1 MAIGSL
7 SSLGLGSK
15 VLNYDVID
23 KLKDADEKA
32 LIAPLDKKMEQN
44 VEKQKALVE
53 IKTLLSALKGP
64 VKTLSDYSTY
74 ISRKSN
80 VTGDALSASVGAGV
94 PIQDIKV
101 DVQNLA
107 QGDINELGAKFS
119 SRDDIFSQVDT
130 TLKFY
135 TQNKDYAVDIKA
147 GMTLG
152 DVAQSITDAT
162 NGEVMGIVMKTG
174 GNDPYQLMV
183 NTKNTG
189 EDNRIYFG
197 SHLQSTLTNKN
208 ALSLGV
214 DGSGKSEVSLNLKGA
229 DGNMHEVPIML
240 ELPESASIKQ
250 KNTAIQ
256 KAMEQ
261 ALENDPNFKDLIA
274 NGDISIDTLHGGD
287 SLIINDRRG
296 GNIEVK
302 GSKAKELGFLQT
314 TTQESDLL
322 KSSRTIKEGKLEGV
336 VSLNG
341 QKLDL
346 SALTKESNTS
356 EENTDAII
364 QAINSKEGLNAFKN
378 AEGKLVINSKTGMLT
393 IKGEDASGK
402 ASLKDLGL
410 NAGMVQSYEASQNT
424 LFMSKNLQKASDSE
438 FTYNGVSI
446 TRPTNEVNDVISG
459 VNITLEQT
467 TEPNKPA
474 IISVSRDNQ
483 AIIDSLK
490 EFVKAYNELIPKLD
504 EDTRYDADTKI
515 AGIFNGVGDIRTI
528 RSSLNNVFSYSVHTD
543 NGVESLMK
551 YGLSLDDK
559 GVMSLDEAKLSSA
572 LNSNPK
578 ATQDFFYGSDSK
590 DMGGREI
597 HQEGIFSKFNQV
609 IANLIDGGNAKLKI
623 YEDSLDRDAKSL
635 TKDKENAQELLKTR
649 YNIMAERFAAYDS
662 QISKANQKFNSV
674 QMMIDQ
680 AAAKKN

>member
-135 TQNKDYAVDIKA
+135 TQNKDYAVNIKA

-189 EDNRIYFG
+189 EDNRVYFG

-214 DGSGKSEVSLNLKGA
+214 DGSAKSEVSLNLKGA

-274 NGDISIDTLHGGD
+274 NGDISIDTLHGGE

-296 GNIEVK
+296 GNIEIK

-322 KSSRTIKEGKLEGV
+322 KSSRTIKEGQLEGV
-336 VSLNG
+336 ISLNG

-364 QAINSKEGLNAFKN
+364 QAINSKESLSAFKN

-393 IKGEDASGK
+393 IKGEDALGK

-424 LFMSKNLQKASDSE
+424 LFMSKNLQKASDSA

-515 AGIFNGVGDIRTI
+515 AGIFNGVGDIRAI

>member
-53 IKTLLSALKGP
+53 IKTLLSSLKGP

-189 EDNRIYFG
+189 EDNRVYFG

-214 DGSGKSEVSLNLKGA
+214 DESGKSEVSLNLKGA

-256 KAMEQ
+256 KAIEQ

-274 NGDISIDTLHGGD
+274 NGDISIDTLHGGE

-296 GNIEVK
+296 GNIEIK

-336 VSLNG
+336 ISLNG

-346 SALTKESNTS
+346 KALTKESNTS

-364 QAINSKEGLNAFKN
+364 QAINAKEGLNAFKN

-393 IKGEDASGK
+393 IKGEDALGK
-402 ASLKDLGL
+402 NSLKDLGL
-410 NAGMVQSYEASQNT
+410 NAGMVQSYEASQDT
-424 LFMSKNLQKASDSE
+424 LFKSKNLQKASDSE

-446 TRPTNEVNDVISG
+446 TRPTNEVNDVING

>member
-53 IKTLLSALKGP
+53 IKTLLSSLKGP

-135 TQNKDYAVDIKA
+135 TQNKDYAVNIKA

-274 NGDISIDTLHGGD
+274 NGDISIDTLHGGE

-296 GNIEVK
+296 GNIEIK

-322 KSSRTIKEGKLEGV
+322 KSSRTMKEGKLEGV
-336 VSLNG
+336 ISLNG

-346 SALTKESNTS
+346 KALTKEGNTS

-364 QAINSKEGLNAFKN
+364 QAINAKEGLSAFKN

-393 IKGEDASGK
+393 IKGEDALGK
-402 ASLKDLGL
+402 NSLKDLGL
-410 NAGMVQSYEASQNT
+410 SAGIMQSYEASQDT

-446 TRPTNEVNDVISG
+446 TRPTNEVNDVING

>member
-197 SHLQSTLTNKN
+197 SHLQSMLTNKN

-214 DGSGKSEVSLNLKGA
+214 DGSGKSELSLNLKGA

-256 KAMEQ
+256 KAIEQ

-274 NGDISIDTLHGGD
+274 NGDISIDTFHGGE

-296 GNIEVK
+296 GNIEIK

-346 SALTKESNTS
+346 KALTKEGNTS

-364 QAINSKEGLNAFKN
+364 QAINAKEGLSAFKN

-393 IKGEDASGK
+393 IKGEDALGK

-410 NAGMVQSYEASQNT
+410 SAGMVQSYEASQDT
-424 LFMSKNLQKASDSE
+424 LFRAKNLQKASDSE

-446 TRPTNEVNDVISG
+446 TRPTNEVNDVING

>member
-274 NGDISIDTLHGGD
+274 NGDISIDTLHGGE

-296 GNIEVK
+296 GNIEIK
-302 GSKAKELGFLQT
+302 GNKAKELGFLQT
-314 TTQESDLL
+314 ATQESDLL

-336 VSLNG
+336 ISLNG

-346 SALTKESNTS
+346 KALTKESNTS

-364 QAINSKEGLNAFKN
+364 QAINSKEGLSAFKN

-393 IKGEDASGK
+393 IKGEDALGK
-402 ASLKDLGL
+402 DSLKDLGL
-410 NAGMVQSYEASQNT
+410 SAGMVQSYEASQNT

-515 AGIFNGVGDIRTI
+515 AGIFNGVGDIRAI

>member
-135 TQNKDYAVDIKA
+135 TQNKDYAVNIKA

-189 EDNRIYFG
+189 EDNRVYFG

-208 ALSLGV
+208 ALSLGL
-214 DGSGKSEVSLNLKGA
+214 DGAGKSELSLNLKGA

-261 ALENDPNFKDLIA
+261 ALENDPNFKGLIA
-274 NGDISIDTLHGGD
+274 NGDISIDTLHGGE

-296 GNIEVK
+296 GNIEIK

-314 TTQESDLL
+314 ATQESDLL

-336 VSLNG
+336 ISLNG

-346 SALTKESNTS
+346 KALTKEGNTS

-364 QAINSKEGLNAFKN
+364 QAINAKEGLSAFKN

-393 IKGEDASGK
+393 IKGEDALGK

-410 NAGMVQSYEASQNT
+410 NAGMVQSYEASQDT
-424 LFMSKNLQKASDSE
+424 LFRAKNLQKASDSE

-446 TRPTNEVNDVISG
+446 TRPTNEVNDVING

-483 AIIDSLK
+483 AIIDSLT

>member
-189 EDNRIYFG
+189 EDNRVYFG

-214 DGSGKSEVSLNLKGA
+214 DGSGKSELSLNLKGA

-256 KAMEQ
+256 KAIEQ

-274 NGDISIDTLHGGD
+274 NGDISIDTLHGGE

-296 GNIEVK
+296 GNIEIK

-314 TTQESDLL
+314 ATQGSDLL

-336 VSLNG
+336 ISLNG
-341 QKLDL
+341 QKLNL
-346 SALTKESNTS
+346 SALTKEGNTS

-364 QAINSKEGLNAFKN
+364 QAINAKEGLNAFKN

-393 IKGEDASGK
+393 IKGEDALGK
-402 ASLKDLGL
+402 NSLKDLGL
-410 NAGMVQSYEASQNT
+410 SAGIMQSYEASQNT

-446 TRPTNEVNDVISG
+446 TRPTNEINDVISG

-467 TEPNKPA
+467 TESNKPA

>member
-53 IKTLLSALKGP
+53 IKTLLSSLKGP

-189 EDNRIYFG
+189 EDNRVYFG

-214 DGSGKSEVSLNLKGA
+214 DESGKSEVSLNLKGA

-274 NGDISIDTLHGGD
+274 NGDISIDTLHGGE

-296 GNIEVK
+296 GNIEIK

-346 SALTKESNTS
+346 KALTKEGNTS
-356 EENTDAII
+356 EENTDAIV
-364 QAINSKEGLNAFKN
+364 QAINSKEGLSAFKN

-393 IKGEDASGK
+393 IKGEDALGK
-402 ASLKDLGL
+402 NSLKDLGL
-410 NAGMVQSYEASQNT
+410 NAGMVQSYEASQDT
-424 LFMSKNLQKASDSE
+424 LFRAKNLQKASDSE

-515 AGIFNGVGDIRTI
+515 AGIFNGVGDIRAI

>member
-53 IKTLLSALKGP
+53 IKTLLSSLKGP

-135 TQNKDYAVDIKA
+135 TQNKDYAVNIKA

-256 KAMEQ
+256 KAIEQ

-274 NGDISIDTLHGGD
+274 NGDISIDTLHGGE

-296 GNIEVK
+296 GNIEIK

-314 TTQESDLL
+314 ATQESDLL

-336 VSLNG
+336 ISLNG

-346 SALTKESNTS
+346 KALTKEGNTS
-356 EENTDAII
+356 EENTDAIV
-364 QAINSKEGLNAFKN
+364 QAINSKEGLSAFKN
-378 AEGKLVINSKTGMLT
+378 AEGNLVINSKTGMLT
-393 IKGEDASGK
+393 IKGEDALGK
-402 ASLKDLGL
+402 NSLKDLGL
-410 NAGMVQSYEASQNT
+410 SAGMVQSYEASQNT

-515 AGIFNGVGDIRTI
+515 AGIFNGVGDIRAI

>member
-135 TQNKDYAVDIKA
+135 TQNKDYAVNIKA

-256 KAMEQ
+256 KAIEQ

-274 NGDISIDTLHGGD
+274 NGDISIDTLHGGE

-296 GNIEVK
+296 GNIEIK

-322 KSSRTIKEGKLEGV
+322 KSTRTIKEGKLEGV
-336 VSLNG
+336 ISLNG

-346 SALTKESNTS
+346 KALTKEGNTS
-356 EENTDAII
+356 EQNTDAII
-364 QAINSKEGLNAFKN
+364 QAINAKEGLNAFKN

-393 IKGEDASGK
+393 IKGEDALGK

-410 NAGMVQSYEASQNT
+410 SAGMVQSYEASQDT

>member
-135 TQNKDYAVDIKA
+135 TQNKDYAVNIKA

-256 KAMEQ
+256 KAIER

-274 NGDISIDTLHGGD
+274 NGDISIDTLHGGE

-296 GNIEVK
+296 GNIEIK

-314 TTQESDLL
+314 ATQESDLL

-336 VSLNG
+336 ISLNG

-364 QAINSKEGLNAFKN
+364 QAINAKEGLNAFKN

-393 IKGEDASGK
+393 IKGEDALGK
-402 ASLKDLGL
+402 NSLKDLGL

-446 TRPTNEVNDVISG
+446 TRPTNEVNDVING

>member
-135 TQNKDYAVDIKA
+135 TQSKDYAVDIKA

-256 KAMEQ
+256 KAIEQ

-274 NGDISIDTLHGGD
+274 NGDISIDTLHGGE

-296 GNIEVK
+296 GNIEIK

-314 TTQESDLL
+314 ATQESDLL

-336 VSLNG
+336 ISLNG

-364 QAINSKEGLNAFKN
+364 QAINAKEGLNAFKN

-393 IKGEDASGK
+393 IKGEDALGK

-410 NAGMVQSYEASQNT
+410 SAGMVQSYEASQDT
-424 LFMSKNLQKASDSE
+424 LFRAKNLQKASDSE

-446 TRPTNEVNDVISG
+446 TRPTNEVNDVING

-483 AIIDSLK
+483 AIIDSLT

-515 AGIFNGVGDIRTI
+515 AGIFNGVGDIRAI

-543 NGVESLMK
+543 SGVESLMK

-559 GVMSLDEAKLSSA
+559 GVMSLDEAKLSSV

>member
-53 IKTLLSALKGP
+53 IKTLLSSLKDP

-135 TQNKDYAVDIKA
+135 TQNKDYAVSIKA

-174 GNDPYQLMV
+174 GNDPYQLMM

-229 DGNMHEVPIML
+229 DGSMHEVPIVL

-256 KAMEQ
+256 KAIEQ

-274 NGDISIDTLHGGD
+274 NGDISIDTLHGGE

-296 GNIEVK
+296 GNIEIK

-336 VSLNG
+336 ISLNG

-346 SALTKESNTS
+346 SALTKKSNTS
-356 EENTDAII
+356 EENTDAIV
-364 QAINSKEGLNAFKN
+364 QAINAKEGLNALKN

-393 IKGEDASGK
+393 IKGEDALGK
-402 ASLKDLGL
+402 ANLKDLGL
-410 NAGMVQSYEASQNT
+410 NAGMVQSYEASQGT
-424 LFMSKNLQKASDSE
+424 LFMSKNLQKASDSA

-483 AIIDSLK
+483 AIIDSLT

-515 AGIFNGVGDIRTI
+515 AGIFNGVGDIRAI

-635 TKDKENAQELLKTR
+635 TKDKENAQELLKIR

>member
-189 EDNRIYFG
+189 EDNRVYFG

-214 DGSGKSEVSLNLKGA
+214 DGSGKSELSLNLKGA

-256 KAMEQ
+256 KAIEQ

-274 NGDISIDTLHGGD
+274 NGDISIDTLHGGE

-296 GNIEVK
+296 GNIEIK

-314 TTQESDLL
+314 ATQESDLL
-322 KSSRTIKEGKLEGV
+322 KSTRTIKEGKLEGV
-336 VSLNG
+336 ISLNG

-364 QAINSKEGLNAFKN
+364 QAINAKEGLNAFKN

-393 IKGEDASGK
+393 IKGEDALGK
-402 ASLKDLGL
+402 NSLKDLGL
-410 NAGMVQSYEASQNT
+410 SAGMVQSYEASQDT

-446 TRPTNEVNDVISG
+446 TRPTNEVNDVING

>member
-53 IKTLLSALKGP
+53 IKTLLSSLKGP

-135 TQNKDYAVDIKA
+135 TQNKDYAVNIKA

-189 EDNRIYFG
+189 EDNRVYFG

-256 KAMEQ
+256 KAIEQ

-274 NGDISIDTLHGGD
+274 NGDISIDTLHGGE

-296 GNIEVK
+296 GNIEIK

-336 VSLNG
+336 ISLNG

-346 SALTKESNTS
+346 KALTKEGNTS

-364 QAINSKEGLNAFKN
+364 QAINVKEGLNAFKN

-393 IKGEDASGK
+393 IKGEDALGK

-410 NAGMVQSYEASQNT
+410 SAGIMQSYEASQDT
-424 LFMSKNLQKASDSE
+424 LFRAKNLQKASDSE

>member
-53 IKTLLSALKGP
+53 IKTLLSSLKGP

-208 ALSLGV
+208 ALSLGL
-214 DGSGKSEVSLNLKGA
+214 DGSGKSELSLNLKGA

-274 NGDISIDTLHGGD
+274 NGDISIDTLHGGE

-296 GNIEVK
+296 GNIEIK

-314 TTQESDLL
+314 ATQESDLL

-336 VSLNG
+336 ISLNG

-346 SALTKESNTS
+346 KALTKEGNTS
-356 EENTDAII
+356 EENTDAIV

-378 AEGKLVINSKTGMLT
+378 AEGNLVINSKTGMLT
-393 IKGEDASGK
+393 IKGEDALGK
-402 ASLKDLGL
+402 NSLKDLGL
-410 NAGMVQSYEASQNT
+410 SAGMVQSYEASQNT

-446 TRPTNEVNDVISG
+446 TRPTNEVNDVING

-515 AGIFNGVGDIRTI
+515 AGIFNGVGDIRAI

>member
-214 DGSGKSEVSLNLKGA
+214 DGSGKSELSLNLKGA

-274 NGDISIDTLHGGD
+274 NGDISIDTLHGGE

-296 GNIEVK
+296 GNIEIK

-314 TTQESDLL
+314 ATQESDLL

-336 VSLNG
+336 ISLNG

-346 SALTKESNTS
+346 KALTKEGNTS

-364 QAINSKEGLNAFKN
+364 QAINAKEGLNAFKN

-393 IKGEDASGK
+393 IKGEDALGK

-446 TRPTNEVNDVISG
+446 TRPTNEVNDVING

>member
-189 EDNRIYFG
+189 EDNRVYFG

-214 DGSGKSEVSLNLKGA
+214 DGSGKSELSLNLKGA

-256 KAMEQ
+256 KAIGQ

-274 NGDISIDTLHGGD
+274 NGDISIDTLHGGE

-296 GNIEVK
+296 GNIEIK

-314 TTQESDLL
+314 ATQESDLL

-336 VSLNG
+336 ISLNG

-346 SALTKESNTS
+346 KALTKEGNTS

-364 QAINSKEGLNAFKN
+364 QAINAKEGLSAFKN

-393 IKGEDASGK
+393 IKGEDALGK

-410 NAGMVQSYEASQNT
+410 NAGMVQSYEASQGT

-446 TRPTNEVNDVISG
+446 TRPTNEVNDVING

-528 RSSLNNVFSYSVHTD
+528 RSSLNNVFSYSMHTD

>member
-189 EDNRIYFG
+189 EDNRVYFG

-214 DGSGKSEVSLNLKGA
+214 DGSGKSELSLNLKGA

-256 KAMEQ
+256 KAIEQ

-274 NGDISIDTLHGGD
+274 NGDISIDTLHGGE

-296 GNIEVK
+296 GNIEIK

-336 VSLNG
+336 ISLNG

-346 SALTKESNTS
+346 KALTKEGNTS

-364 QAINSKEGLNAFKN
+364 QAINAKEGLNAFKN

-393 IKGEDASGK
+393 IKGEDALGK
-402 ASLKDLGL
+402 NSLKDLGL
-410 NAGMVQSYEASQNT
+410 NAGMVQSYEASQGT

-446 TRPTNEVNDVISG
+446 TRPTNEVNDVING

-515 AGIFNGVGDIRTI
+515 AGIFNGVGDIRAI

>member
-274 NGDISIDTLHGGD
+274 NGDISIDTLHGGE

-296 GNIEVK
+296 GNIEIK

-346 SALTKESNTS
+346 STLTKASNTS
-356 EENTDAII
+356 KENTDAII

-393 IKGEDASGK
+393 IKGEDALGK

-424 LFMSKNLQKASDSE
+424 LFMSKNLQKASDAE

-446 TRPTNEVNDVISG
+446 TRPTNEVNDVING

-483 AIIDSLK
+483 AIIDSLT

-515 AGIFNGVGDIRTI
+515 AGIFNGVGDIRAI

>member
-53 IKTLLSALKGP
+53 IKTLLSSLKGP

-135 TQNKDYAVDIKA
+135 TQNKDYAVNIKA

-197 SHLQSTLTNKN
+197 PHLQSTLTNKN

-214 DGSGKSEVSLNLKGA
+214 DGSGKSEVSLNLKGT

-256 KAMEQ
+256 KAIEQ

-274 NGDISIDTLHGGD
+274 NGDISIDTLHGGE

-296 GNIEVK
+296 GNIEIK

-314 TTQESDLL
+314 ATQESDLL

-346 SALTKESNTS
+346 KALTKESNTS

-364 QAINSKEGLNAFKN
+364 QAINSKEGLSAFKN

-393 IKGEDASGK
+393 IKGEDALGK

-410 NAGMVQSYEASQNT
+410 SAGMVQSYEASQDT

-515 AGIFNGVGDIRTI
+515 AGIFNGVGDIRAI

>member
-53 IKTLLSALKGP
+53 IKTLLSSLKGP

-135 TQNKDYAVDIKA
+135 TQNKDYAVAIKA

-256 KAMEQ
+256 KAIEQ

-274 NGDISIDTLHGGD
+274 NGDISIDTLHGGE

-296 GNIEVK
+296 GNIEIK

-346 SALTKESNTS
+346 SALTKASNTS

-393 IKGEDASGK
+393 IKGEDALGK

-424 LFMSKNLQKASDSE
+424 LFMSKNLQKASDSA

-483 AIIDSLK
+483 AIIDSLS

-515 AGIFNGVGDIRTI
+515 AGIFNGVGDIRAI

-609 IANLIDGGNAKLKI
+609 IANLIDGGSSKLKI

>member
-174 GNDPYQLMV
+174 GNNPYQLMV

-256 KAMEQ
+256 KAIEQ

-274 NGDISIDTLHGGD
+274 NGDISIDTLHGGE

-296 GNIEVK
+296 GNIEIK

-336 VSLNG
+336 ISLNG

-346 SALTKESNTS
+346 KALTKESNTS

-393 IKGEDASGK
+393 IKGEDALGK
-402 ASLKDLGL
+402 NSLKDLGL
-410 NAGMVQSYEASQNT
+410 NAGMVQSYEASQDT

-446 TRPTNEVNDVISG
+446 TRPTNEVNDVING

-515 AGIFNGVGDIRTI
+515 AGIFNGVGDIRAI

-609 IANLIDGGNAKLKI
+609 IANLIDGGNSKLKI
-623 YEDSLDRDAKSL
+623 YEDSLDRDTKSL

>member
-135 TQNKDYAVDIKA
+135 TQNKDYAVNIKA

-197 SHLQSTLTNKN
+197 SHLQSALTNKN

-214 DGSGKSEVSLNLKGA
+214 DESGKSEVSLNLKGA
-229 DGNMHEVPIML
+229 DGSMHEVPIML

-274 NGDISIDTLHGGD
+274 NGDISIDTLHGGE

-296 GNIEVK
+296 GNIEIK

-364 QAINSKEGLNAFKN
+364 QAINAKEGLSAFKN

-393 IKGEDASGK
+393 IKGEDALGK

-410 NAGMVQSYEASQNT
+410 SSGMVQSYEASQDT
-424 LFMSKNLQKASDSE
+424 LFMSKNLQKASDSA

-515 AGIFNGVGDIRTI
+515 AGIFNGVGDIRAI

>member
-189 EDNRIYFG
+189 EDNRVYFG

-214 DGSGKSEVSLNLKGA
+214 DGSGKSELSLNLKGA

-256 KAMEQ
+256 KAIEQ

-274 NGDISIDTLHGGD
+274 NGDISIDTLHGGE

-296 GNIEVK
+296 GNIEIK
-302 GSKAKELGFLQT
+302 GNKAKELGFLQT
-314 TTQESDLL
+314 ATQESDLL

-336 VSLNG
+336 ISLNG

-346 SALTKESNTS
+346 KALTKESNTS

-364 QAINSKEGLNAFKN
+364 QAINAKEGLNAFKN

-393 IKGEDASGK
+393 IKGEDALGK

-446 TRPTNEVNDVISG
+446 TRPTNEVNDVING

>member
-53 IKTLLSALKGP
+53 IKTLLSSLKGP

-135 TQNKDYAVDIKA
+135 TQNKDYAVNIKA

-250 KNTAIQ
+250 KNAAIQ

-274 NGDISIDTLHGGD
+274 NGDISIDTLHGGE

-296 GNIEVK
+296 GHIEIK

-322 KSSRTIKEGKLEGV
+322 KSARTIKEGKLEGV

-346 SALTKESNTS
+346 STLTKESNTS
-356 EENTDAII
+356 EQNTDAII

-393 IKGEDASGK
+393 IKGEDALGK
-402 ASLKDLGL
+402 NSLKDLGL
-410 NAGMVQSYEASQNT
+410 SAGMMQSYEASQNT
-424 LFMSKNLQKASDSE
+424 LFMSKNLQKASDSA

-446 TRPTNEVNDVISG
+446 TRPTNEVNDVING

-515 AGIFNGVGDIRTI
+515 AGIFNGVGDIRAI

-609 IANLIDGGNAKLKI
+609 IANLIDGGSAKLKI

-680 AAAKKN
+680 AAVKKN

>member
-53 IKTLLSALKGP
+53 IKTLLSSLKGP

-189 EDNRIYFG
+189 EDNRVYFG

-214 DGSGKSEVSLNLKGA
+214 DGSGKSELSLNLKGA

-256 KAMEQ
+256 KAIEQ

-274 NGDISIDTLHGGD
+274 NGDISIDTLHGGE

-296 GNIEVK
+296 GNIEIK

-336 VSLNG
+336 ISLNG

-346 SALTKESNTS
+346 KALTKESNTS

-364 QAINSKEGLNAFKN
+364 QAINAKEGLNAFKN

-393 IKGEDASGK
+393 IKGEDALGK
-402 ASLKDLGL
+402 NSLKDLGL
-410 NAGMVQSYEASQNT
+410 SAGMVQSYEASQDT

>member
-53 IKTLLSALKGP
+53 IKTLLSSLKGP

-256 KAMEQ
+256 KAIEQ

-274 NGDISIDTLHGGD
+274 NGDVSIDTLHGGE

-296 GNIEVK
+296 GNIEIK

-314 TTQESDLL
+314 ATQESDLL

-336 VSLNG
+336 ISLNG

-346 SALTKESNTS
+346 KALTKESNTS

-364 QAINSKEGLNAFKN
+364 QAINAKEGLNAFKN

-393 IKGEDASGK
+393 IKGEDALGK

-410 NAGMVQSYEASQNT
+410 SAGMVQSYEASQDT

-559 GVMSLDEAKLSSA
+559 GVMSLDEAKLNSA

>member
-80 VTGDALSASVGAGV
+80 VTGGALSASVGAGV

-135 TQNKDYAVDIKA
+135 TQNKDYAVSIKA

-189 EDNRIYFG
+189 GDNRIYFG

-214 DGSGKSEVSLNLKGA
+214 DGSGKSELSLNLKGA
-229 DGNMHEVPIML
+229 DKNMHEVPIML

-256 KAMEQ
+256 KAIEQ

-336 VSLNG
+336 FSLNG

-393 IKGEDASGK
+393 IKGEDALGK

-483 AIIDSLK
+483 AIIDSLT

-504 EDTRYDADTKI
+504 EDTRYDTDTKI

>member
-53 IKTLLSALKGP
+53 IKTLLSSLKGP

-229 DGNMHEVPIML
+229 DGNMHEVPIVL

-256 KAMEQ
+256 KAIEQ

-274 NGDISIDTLHGGD
+274 NGDISIDTLHGGE

-296 GNIEVK
+296 GNIEIK

-322 KSSRTIKEGKLEGV
+322 KSARTIKEGKLEGV
-336 VSLNG
+336 ISLNG

-346 SALTKESNTS
+346 KALTKESNTS

-364 QAINSKEGLNAFKN
+364 QAINSKEGLSAFKN

-393 IKGEDASGK
+393 IKGEDALGK

-410 NAGMVQSYEASQNT
+410 SAGMVQSYEASQNT
-424 LFMSKNLQKASDSE
+424 LFMSKNLQKASDSA

-483 AIIDSLK
+483 AIIDSLT

-515 AGIFNGVGDIRTI
+515 AGIFNGVGDIRAI

>member
-189 EDNRIYFG
+189 EDNRVYFG

-240 ELPESASIKQ
+240 ELPESTSIKQ

-274 NGDISIDTLHGGD
+274 NGDISIDTLHGGE

-296 GNIEVK
+296 GNIEIK

-314 TTQESDLL
+314 ATQESDLL

-336 VSLNG
+336 ISLNG

-346 SALTKESNTS
+346 KALTKESNTS

-393 IKGEDASGK
+393 IKGEDALGK

-410 NAGMVQSYEASQNT
+410 SSGMVQSYEASQNT

-590 DMGGREI
+590 DMGDREI

>member
-53 IKTLLSALKGP
+53 IKTLLSSLKGP

-189 EDNRIYFG
+189 EDNRVYFG

-208 ALSLGV
+208 ALSLGL
-214 DGSGKSEVSLNLKGA
+214 DGAGKSELSLNLKGA
-229 DGNMHEVPIML
+229 DGSMHEVPIML

-274 NGDISIDTLHGGD
+274 NGDISIDTLHGGE

-296 GNIEVK
+296 GNIEIK

-336 VSLNG
+336 ISLNG

-346 SALTKESNTS
+346 KALTKESNTS

-378 AEGKLVINSKTGMLT
+378 AESKLVINSKTGMLT
-393 IKGEDASGK
+393 IKGEDALGK
-402 ASLKDLGL
+402 DSLKDLGL
-410 NAGMVQSYEASQNT
+410 SAGMVQSYEASQNT
-424 LFMSKNLQKASDSE
+424 LFMSKNLQKASDSA

-515 AGIFNGVGDIRTI
+515 AGIFNGVGDIRAI

>member
-53 IKTLLSALKGP
+53 IKTLLSSLKGP

-214 DGSGKSEVSLNLKGA
+214 DGSGKSELSLNLKGA

-256 KAMEQ
+256 KAIEQ
-261 ALENDPNFKDLIA
+261 ALENDPNFKDLIT
-274 NGDISIDTLHGGD
+274 NGDISIDTLHGGE

-393 IKGEDASGK
+393 IKGEDALGK
-402 ASLKDLGL
+402 TSLKDLGL
-410 NAGMVQSYEASQNT
+410 SAGMVQSYEASQNT
-424 LFMSKNLQKASDSE
+424 LFMSKNLQKASDSA

-483 AIIDSLK
+483 AIIDSLT

-515 AGIFNGVGDIRTI
+515 AGIFNGVSDIRAI

>member
-53 IKTLLSALKGP
+53 IKTLLSSLKGP

-135 TQNKDYAVDIKA
+135 TQSKDYAVDIKA

-256 KAMEQ
+256 KAIEQ

-274 NGDISIDTLHGGD
+274 NGDISIDTLHGGE

-296 GNIEVK
+296 GNIEIK

-346 SALTKESNTS
+346 KALTKESNTS
-356 EENTDAII
+356 EENTDAIV
-364 QAINSKEGLNAFKN
+364 QAINSKEGLSAFKN

-393 IKGEDASGK
+393 IKGEDALGK

-410 NAGMVQSYEASQNT
+410 NAGMVQSYEASQDT
-424 LFMSKNLQKASDSE
+424 LFMSKNLQKASDSA

-446 TRPTNEVNDVISG
+446 TRPTNEVNDVING

-483 AIIDSLK
+483 AIIDSLT

-515 AGIFNGVGDIRTI
+515 AGIFNGVGDIRAI

-609 IANLIDGGNAKLKI
+609 IANLIDGGNSKLKI

>member
-53 IKTLLSALKGP
+53 IKTLLSSLKGP

-135 TQNKDYAVDIKA
+135 TQNKDYAVNIKA

-214 DGSGKSEVSLNLKGA
+214 DGSAKSEVSLNLKGA

-261 ALENDPNFKDLIA
+261 ALENDPNFKDLIT
-274 NGDISIDTLHGGD
+274 NGDISIDTLHGGE

-296 GNIEVK
+296 GSIEVK

-393 IKGEDASGK
+393 IKGEDALGK

-424 LFMSKNLQKASDSE
+424 LFMSKNLQKASDSA

-467 TEPNKPA
+467 TEPNKPT

-483 AIIDSLK
+483 AIIDSLT

>member
-53 IKTLLSALKGP
+53 IKTLLSSLKGP

-208 ALSLGV
+208 ALSLGL
-214 DGSGKSEVSLNLKGA
+214 DGAGKSELSLNLKGA

-256 KAMEQ
+256 KAIEQ
-261 ALENDPNFKDLIA
+261 ALENDSNFKDLIA

-296 GNIEVK
+296 GNIEIK

-336 VSLNG
+336 ISLNG

-346 SALTKESNTS
+346 KALTKEGNTS

-393 IKGEDASGK
+393 IKGENALGK
-402 ASLKDLGL
+402 DSLKDLGL
-410 NAGMVQSYEASQNT
+410 NAGMVQSYEASQGT
-424 LFMSKNLQKASDSE
+424 LFMSKNLQKASDSA

-483 AIIDSLK
+483 AIIDSLT

-515 AGIFNGVGDIRTI
+515 AGIFNGVGDIRAI

>member
-135 TQNKDYAVDIKA
+135 TQNKDYAVNIKA

-189 EDNRIYFG
+189 EDNRVYFG

-256 KAMEQ
+256 KAIEQ

-274 NGDISIDTLHGGD
+274 NGDISIDTLHGGE

-302 GSKAKELGFLQT
+302 GSKAKDLGFLQT

-336 VSLNG
+336 ISLNG

-346 SALTKESNTS
+346 KALTKESNTS

-364 QAINSKEGLNAFKN
+364 QAINAKEGLNAFKN

-393 IKGEDASGK
+393 IKGEDALGK
-402 ASLKDLGL
+402 NSLKDLGL
-410 NAGMVQSYEASQNT
+410 SAGMVQSYEASQNT

-446 TRPTNEVNDVISG
+446 TRPTNEINDVISG

-483 AIIDSLK
+483 TIIDSLK

>member
-53 IKTLLSALKGP
+53 IKTLLSSLKGP

-135 TQNKDYAVDIKA
+135 TQNKDYTVAIKA

-214 DGSGKSEVSLNLKGA
+214 DGSGKNEVSLNLKGA

-274 NGDISIDTLHGGD
+274 NGDISIDTLHGGE

-356 EENTDAII
+356 EENTDAIV

-393 IKGEDASGK
+393 IKGEDALGK
-402 ASLKDLGL
+402 DSLKDLGL

-424 LFMSKNLQKASDSE
+424 LFMSKNLQKASDSA

-483 AIIDSLK
+483 AIIDSLT

-515 AGIFNGVGDIRTI
+515 AGIFNGVGDIRAI

>member
-53 IKTLLSALKGP
+53 IKTLLSSLKGP

-135 TQNKDYAVDIKA
+135 TQNKDYAVAIKA

-214 DGSGKSEVSLNLKGA
+214 DGSTKSEVSLNLKGA

-256 KAMEQ
+256 KAIEQ

-274 NGDISIDTLHGGD
+274 NGDISIDTLHGGE

-346 SALTKESNTS
+346 SALTKENNTS
-356 EENTDAII
+356 EENTDAIV

-393 IKGEDASGK
+393 IKGENALGK

-424 LFMSKNLQKASDSE
+424 LFMSKNLQKASDSA

-446 TRPTNEVNDVISG
+446 TRPTNEVNDVING

-483 AIIDSLK
+483 AIIDSLT

-515 AGIFNGVGDIRTI
+515 AGIFNGVGDIRAI

>member
-214 DGSGKSEVSLNLKGA
+214 DESGKSEVSLNLKGA

-256 KAMEQ
+256 KAIEQ

-274 NGDISIDTLHGGD
+274 NGDISIDTLHGGE

-296 GNIEVK
+296 GNIEIK

-314 TTQESDLL
+314 ATQESDLL

-336 VSLNG
+336 ISLNG

-346 SALTKESNTS
+346 KALTKEGNTS

-364 QAINSKEGLNAFKN
+364 QAINAKEGLNAFKN
-378 AEGKLVINSKTGMLT
+378 AEGKLVINSKTEMLT
-393 IKGEDASGK
+393 IKGEDALGK

-410 NAGMVQSYEASQNT
+410 SAGMVQSYEASQNT
-424 LFMSKNLQKASDSE
+424 LFMYKNLQKASDSE

-467 TEPNKPA
+467 TESNKPA

-515 AGIFNGVGDIRTI
+515 AGIFNGVGDIRAI